1 MDRKRTKLELLFAF
15 IINATAIYIALAI
28 YDCVFRGK
36 DFLSMHTFCFSALM
50 SALMSAICYF
60 VGDNYYSI
68 SDKIKRSSYENSDSK

>member
-36 DFLSMHTFCFSALM
+36 DFLSMHTFCFSILM
-50 SALMSAICYF
+50 SA
-60 VGDNYYSI
+60 
-68 SDKIKRSSYENSDSK
+68 

>member
-50 SALMSAICYF
+50 SAICYF
-60 VGDNYYSI
+60 LSHYHTNTNDNDY
-68 SDKIKRSSYENSDSK
+68 R

>member
-36 DFLSMHTFCFSALM
+36 DFLSMHTFCFSALI
-50 SALMSAICYF
+50 SAICY
-60 VGDNYYSI
+60 
-68 SDKIKRSSYENSDSK
+68 

>member
-1 MDRKRTKLELLFAF
+1 MEKRTKLELLFAF

-28 YDCVFRGK
+28 YDCVFLEERT
-36 DFLSMHTFCFSALM
+36 FLSMHTFCF

-68 SDKIKRSSYENSDSK
+68 SDKIKRRSYENSDSK

>member
-1 MDRKRTKLELLFAF
+1 
-15 IINATAIYIALAI
+15 IALAI

-50 SALMSAICYF
+50 SAICYF

-68 SDKIKRSSYENSDSK
+68 SDKIKRRSYENSDSK

>member
-28 YDCVFRGK
+28 YNYFFRGEEL
-36 DFLSMHTFCFSALM
+36 LSTHTFCFSV
-50 SALMSAICYF
+50 LMSAICYF

-68 SDKIKRSSYENSDSK
+68 FDKIKRRSYENSDSK

>member
-28 YDCVFRGK
+28 YDCVFRGNN
-36 DFLSMHTFCFSALM
+36 FLSMHTFCF

-68 SDKIKRSSYENSDSK
+68 SDKIKRRSYEKPDSK

>member
-28 YDCVFRGK
+28 YDCVFREK

-50 SALMSAICYF
+50 SAICYF
-60 VGDNYYSI
+60 VGDNYYLI
-68 SDKIKRSSYENSDSK
+68 SDKIKRRSYENSDSK